1 MRIIRSFWR
10 SFWRSFCWKFDDV
23 ERPSP
28 LRVTRPMLI
37 PLAFAVLLAPHA
49 RAQEAAKPEAQAEQQ
64 HHHAT
69 AAITLELPRF
79 GRAQT
84 NTSEPLF
91 TLERA
96 LQAARGNNPTY
107 QQAEAGKKAA
117 RARAQQAALYPN
129 PSVGYSGD
137 EIRGGEIHGGKQG
150 FFVEQ
155 TIVTGGKLS
164 RAREVM
170 NKDLKLAEV
179 ESEEQQV
186 RVETAVKMAFY
197 RVLAA
202 QEMADSRADLA
213 RIAEQMVETER
224 RLQNTG
230 QADESEVLAAQIDA
244 QRAKLS
250 ARMKE
255 NTLREEWRSLA
266 AVVGQPDLPLQTV
279 SGDLEHGWPAL
290 DEFQAVDDLATKSPA
305 VRIASAAG
313 EHAQAELARAS
324 REKIPDVVARGGLE
338 YNHEQL
344 NSIPQATGWQ
354 FNAELAVELPI
365 FNHNQGNIAAARA
378 DIDRA
383 EAEKRRVA
391 LTLRERAAS
400 VVDQYANARLMAE
413 QYRDDILP
421 LAKKSYGLTSDRYGE
436 MLASYPRVL
445 DAKRKLYELQ
455 SEYITA
461 LEGVWTT
468 GLSLQGYLLT
478 DGLEAPARPGEM
490 DRAIRE
496 TNLPMPERTRSPG
509 E

>member
-1 MRIIRSFWR
+1 M
-10 SFWRSFCWKFDDV
+10 
-23 ERPSP
+23 
-28 LRVTRPMLI
+28 
-37 PLAFAVLLAPHA
+37 
-49 RAQEAAKPEAQAEQQ
+49 
-64 HHHAT
+64 
-69 AAITLELPRF
+69 
-79 GRAQT
+79 G
-84 NTSEPLF
+84 
-91 TLERA
+91 
-96 LQAARGNNPTY
+96 
-107 QQAEAGKKAA
+107 
-117 RARAQQAALYPN
+117 
-129 PSVGYSGD
+129 
-137 EIRGGEIHGGKQG
+137 
-150 FFVEQ
+150 
-155 TIVTGGKLS
+155 
-164 RAREVM
+164 
-170 NKDLKLAEV
+170 
-179 ESEEQQV
+179 
-186 RVETAVKMAFY
+186 VETGVRMGFY

-202 QEMADSRADLA
+202 REMGDSSEDLA

-224 RLQNTG
+224 RLKNTG

-279 SGDLEHGWPAL
+279 SGDLEHDWPAL
-290 DEFQAVDDLATKSPA
+290 DELQAVDDVSTKSPA
-305 VRIASAAG
+305 VRVAAAAS
-313 EHAQAELARAS
+313 EHAQAELAPAS
-324 REKIPDVVARGGLE
+324 REKIPDFVARGGLE

-365 FNHNQGNIAAARA
+365 FNRNQGNIAAARA

-413 QYRDDILP
+413 QYRDNILP

-455 SEYITA
+455 SEYISA
-461 LEGVWTT
+461 LEGVWTP
-468 GLSLQGYLLT
+468 GSALQAYFFTHALPPP
-478 DGLEAPARPGEM
+478 APPVACAP
-490 DRAIRE
+490 
-496 TNLPMPERTRSPG
+496 S
-509 E
+509 

>member
-1 MRIIRSFWR
+1 MRINRSFSRTFKWTEK
-10 SFWRSFCWKFDDV
+10 SS
-23 ERPSP
+23 
-28 LRVTRPMLI
+28 LRQVTRAMLV
-37 PLAFAVLLAPHA
+37 PLAFGLLLAA
-49 RAQEAAKPEAQAEQQ
+49 SATTQETPKPGAQAE

-107 QQAEAGKKAA
+107 RQAEAGKKAA

-213 RIAEQMVETER
+213 RIAE
-224 RLQNTG
+224 
-230 QADESEVLAAQIDA
+230 
-244 QRAKLS
+244 
-250 ARMKE
+250 
-255 NTLREEWRSLA
+255 
-266 AVVGQPDLPLQTV
+266 
-279 SGDLEHGWPAL
+279 
-290 DEFQAVDDLATKSPA
+290 
-305 VRIASAAG
+305 
-313 EHAQAELARAS
+313 
-324 REKIPDVVARGGLE
+324 
-338 YNHEQL
+338 
-344 NSIPQATGWQ
+344 
-354 FNAELAVELPI
+354 
-365 FNHNQGNIAAARA
+365 
-378 DIDRA
+378 
-383 EAEKRRVA
+383 
-391 LTLRERAAS
+391 
-400 VVDQYANARLMAE
+400 
-413 QYRDDILP
+413 
-421 LAKKSYGLTSDRYGE
+421 
-436 MLASYPRVL
+436 
-445 DAKRKLYELQ
+445 
-455 SEYITA
+455 
-461 LEGVWTT
+461 
-468 GLSLQGYLLT
+468 
-478 DGLEAPARPGEM
+478 
-490 DRAIRE
+490 
-496 TNLPMPERTRSPG
+496 
-509 E
+509 